1 ASVEAP
7 AQPADE
13 QAATSEEAAAPAQT
27 TDEQAASPALD
38 EYQAQREGCTLE
50 TPCWPQV
57 LVDGPVPD
65 TFNEAPM
72 LAERVEAGELPP
84 VEERLPQEPLV
95 VQPAES
101 IGQYSGIWQR
111 AFTGPGDRQNIERI
125 LYNNLLRWNTGMTEM
140 VPYIFRDWESNADGS
155 QWTFYLRQGMKWSD
169 GQPFTTADFM
179 FWYEHIVQNEQLVPT
194 LPSYMTWGG
203 ELAQFEAI
211 DDTTLQVTFAEPFPL
226 FAVRVAG
233 GYDVGSQWIHG
244 ESGVAMFS
252 PAHYMQQFRPDFVG
266 EEGANRL
273 AQEAGFE
280 AWHLH
285 FLAKNNPHMNPDVPV
300 TSPWRPLT
308 QIA

>member
-1 ASVEAP
+1 
-7 AQPADE
+7 
-13 QAATSEEAAAPAQT
+13 
-27 TDEQAASPALD
+27 
-38 EYQAQREGCTLE
+38 
-50 TPCWPQV
+50 
-57 LVDGPVPD
+57 
-65 TFNEAPM
+65 
-72 LAERVEAGELPP
+72 
-84 VEERLPQEPLV
+84 
-95 VQPAES
+95 
-101 IGQYSGIWQR
+101 
-111 AFTGPGDRQNIERI
+111 
-125 LYNNLLRWNTGMTEM
+125 

-244 ESGVAMFS
+244 ESGLGMVS
-252 PAHYMQQFRPDFVG
+252 PAHYMQQFHPDFVG
-266 EEGANRL
+266 EEEANRL

-308 QIA
+308 QIASDQYRLERNPYFFAVDTEGNQLHYFDGDRKSV

>member
-1 ASVEAP
+1 MPNPSLLMRLPSRRPSYLTVLLLALLLALAACSSDTASVEAP

-72 LAERVEAGELPP
+72 LAELVAAGELPP

-203 ELAQFEAI
+203 ELAQF
-211 DDTTLQVTFAEPFPL
+211 
-226 FAVRVAG
+226 
-233 GYDVGSQWIHG
+233 
-244 ESGVAMFS
+244 
-252 PAHYMQQFRPDFVG
+252 
-266 EEGANRL
+266 
-273 AQEAGFE
+273 
-280 AWHLH
+280 
-285 FLAKNNPHMNPDVPV
+285 
-300 TSPWRPLT
+300 
-308 QIA
+308 